1 MNVVVS
7 SKNNWHLY
15 TVIHKKRGSTF
26 VIITLENSFDFY
38 NFLHCYKQEEHFCTH
53 MKNMF
58 TSPK

>member
-38 NFLHCYKQEEHFCTH
+38 NFCTATSR
-53 MKNMF
+53 KNIF
-58 TSPK
+58 AHT